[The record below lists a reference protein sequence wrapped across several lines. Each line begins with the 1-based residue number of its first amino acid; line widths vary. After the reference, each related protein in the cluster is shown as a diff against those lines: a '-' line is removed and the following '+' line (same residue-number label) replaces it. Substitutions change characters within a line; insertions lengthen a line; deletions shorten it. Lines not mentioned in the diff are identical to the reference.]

1 VHPPPPPKSS
11 NIVEECPK
19 QQHKSIVHII
29 TNPISTYGSFDT
41 ILEESVSQLCC
52 EVGCCGDTVNNS
64 AFVFPPIDANDVV
77 VVIVTVSPT
86 SQPTHKLPTT
96 KKPIMRPGI
105 TKPTMKSAT
114 KKPNPSHQQN

>member
-1 VHPPPPPKSS
+1 MHR
-11 NIVEECPK
+11 
-19 QQHKSIVHII
+19 SIVPQSVDVAAYAVIVDDIIQTQI
-29 TNPISTYGSFDT
+29 TNGSFDT